1 MLRRPLSLGKG
12 ENRISTQEIGAIG
25 EKVACEWFWA
35 RGCKVLYRNFRAPGG
50 GEIDIVVRD
59 GAELCFVEVKTRTK
73 IGAGR
78 PLDAVDAP
86 KQELIEKGAR
96 EWLRLLRRDDM
107 PRRFDVVEVFLI
119 EGEKPQVSLV
129 KNAF

>member
-1 MLRRPLSLGKG
+1 M
-12 ENRISTQEIGAIG
+12 
-25 EKVACEWFWA
+25 
-35 RGCKVLYRNFRAPGG
+35 LYRNFRAPGG